1 LGKIPVQLW
10 QIPLRD
16 SERLPIIR
24 LAQDSLEQPEPKGGR
39 AMYTLSRLRF
49 LSFAAAGALVVL
61 AAANTSARAEDLP
74 QRYGPVGPNDTILA
88 TFGNKRAIAFYE
100 VDNGRCAISAVVYDK
115 TDAETGQDTAARVRV
130 SLDPREMVQI
140 DSTDNETMSLQC
152 GDRAETLMV
161 VDPHPFI
168 AAGAAH

>member
-1 LGKIPVQLW
+1 MTHQVLK
-10 QIPLRD
+10 
-16 SERLPIIR
+16 
-24 LAQDSLEQPEPKGGR
+24 LAV
-39 AMYTLSRLRF
+39 
-49 LSFAAAGALVVL
+49 AGAIVALTAVGPP
-61 AAANTSARAEDLP
+61 ARADEMV

-100 VDNGRCAISAVVYDK
+100 ADNGRCAVSAVVYDK

-152 GDRAETLMV
+152 GDRAETLTV
-161 VDPHPFI
+161 VDPHAFI